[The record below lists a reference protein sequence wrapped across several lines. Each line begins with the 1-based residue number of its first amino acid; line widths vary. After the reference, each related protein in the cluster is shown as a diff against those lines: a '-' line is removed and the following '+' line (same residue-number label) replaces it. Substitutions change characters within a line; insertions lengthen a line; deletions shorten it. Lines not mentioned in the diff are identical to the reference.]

1 MSKLESTLNEEK
13 VRYNRIEKQVKT
25 YINDNNLNSVKDLNE
40 DDIDKIIIESEYPLV
55 NESRTTLY
63 SNIGILNDILEKNNS
78 DIRVNSSDYV
88 NKLKFNSGK
97 YFTKRE
103 IQQLCD
109 AFENAQDKFIVYALW
124 NGIMG
129 KDYTDLLNLKVTDI
143 VKDDIGTPLYINL
156 PNRRVKCDEFMQEII
171 QDVLEDNIY
180 YQYTECADK
189 SYELNMNSEYI
200 IKVKPTKKTNDGL
213 NHMNKTGV
221 QTRLAKLNSVFKG
234 ELDDIKIHLTGKSLE
249 RSGLMYDLFMKEVYE
264 QKEWTIS
271 EIDKYLKLKGIKG
284 SINDIYRCY
293 HQKYHDS
300 TILEY

>member
-1 MSKLESTLNEEK
+1 MKLDSTIKEEK
-13 VRYNRIEKQVKT
+13 LRHNRVKENLEI
-25 YINDNNLNSVKDLNE
+25 YIKTNSIKDIKCITKDDLNE
-40 DDIDKIIIESEYPLV
+40 IILNGKHKLV
-55 NESRTTLY
+55 GESRTGLY
-63 SNIGILNDILEKNNS
+63 NNIKILNNILKES
-78 DIRVNSSDYV
+78 GVGIEVNSSDYV
-88 NKLKFNSGK
+88 GKLEFNSGK

-109 AFENAQDKFIVYALW
+109 TFENTQDKFIVYALW

-129 KDYTDLLNLKVTDI
+129 KDYTDLVNLKVTDI
-143 VKDDIGTPLYINL
+143 VKDDIGTPLYINI

-171 QDVLEDNIY
+171 QGVLEDNIY
-180 YQYTECADK
+180 YQYTESDDK
-189 SYELNMNSEYI
+189 YYELNMDSEYI

-213 NHMNKTGV
+213 NHMNKEGV
-221 QTRLAKLNSVFKG
+221 KTRLAKLSIVFKG
-234 ELDDIKIHLTGKSLE
+234 EFDDMEIRLTGKSLE

-300 TILEY
+300 IKLEYE

>member
-13 VRYNRIEKQVKT
+13 VRYNRIEGQVNA
-25 YINDNNLNSVKDLNE
+25 YIKDNNLNSIKDLNE
-40 DDIDKIIIESEYPLV
+40 NDVDKIIIESEYPLV

-63 SNIGILNDILEKNNS
+63 SNIGILNDILEKNSS
-78 DIRVNSSDYV
+78 DIRVNSSDYI

-103 IQQLCD
+103 IQQLCNV
-109 AFENAQDKFIVYALW
+109 FSNAQDKFIVYALW

-129 KDYTDLLNLKVTDI
+129 KDYTDLVNLKVADI

-180 YQYTECADK
+180 YQYTETADR
-189 SYELNMNSEYI
+189 SYELNMQSEYV
-200 IKVKPTKKTNDGL
+200 IKIRPSKKTNDGL
-213 NHMNKTGV
+213 NSMNKVGI
-221 QTRLAKLNSVFKG
+221 QTRLTKLSNVF
-234 ELDDIKIHLTGKSLE
+234 EDEFSDMKIHLTGKSLE

>member
-1 MSKLESTLNEEK
+1 MSKLQSTLNEEK
-13 VRYNRIEKQVKT
+13 VRYSRIEKQIKA
-25 YINDNNLNSVKDLNE
+25 YMGNNNLNNMKDLNE
-40 DDIDKIIIESEYPLV
+40 NDVDKIIIESEYPLV

-63 SNIGILNDILEKNNS
+63 TNIAILNDILRNNGS
-78 DIRVNSSDYV
+78 NIIVNSSDYI

-103 IQQLCD
+103 IQQLCKV
-109 AFENAQDKFIVYALW
+109 FSNAQDQFIVYALW

-156 PNRRVKCDEFMQEII
+156 PNRRVKCDEFMQKII
-171 QDVLEDNIY
+171 SYVLEDNIY
-180 YQYTECADK
+180 YQYTDSADK
-189 SYELNMNSEYI
+189 SYELNMNSEYV

-213 NHMNKTGV
+213 NHMNKSGI
-221 QTRLAKLNSVFKG
+221 QARLIKLNEVFEG
-234 ELDDIKIHLTGKSLE
+234 EFSDIKIHLTGKSLE
-249 RSGLMYDLFMKEVYE
+249 RSGLMYDLFIKEVYE
-264 QKEWTIS
+264 QKEWTIY
-271 EIDKYLKLKGIKG
+271 EIDKYLKLKGLRG